1 MIFQFTIQQ
10 LNNSTF
16 QQIYIIMNLESNK
29 RIIQKS
35 QKELFTFLTD
45 LNNFESILPDS
56 LEEFSV
62 SGDSFKFQ
70 LKGMPAIRLAFDT
83 KQEFDL
89 IKLKAT
95 SDTFPIYLICKI
107 NAISETQSEAQL
119 FFEGE
124 INAMMAMMLKKP
136 LQNLLDGL
144 IGKMGELITTH

>member
-1 MIFQFTIQQ
+1 
-10 LNNSTF
+10 
-16 QQIYIIMNLESNK
+16 MNLESK
-29 RIIQKS
+29 KTTVQKS
-35 QKELFTFLTD
+35 QKELYSYLTD
-45 LNNFESILPDS
+45 LENFKSILPDS

-107 NAISETQSEAQL
+107 DAISDTQSETQL

-144 IGKMGELITTH
+144 VGKMGEFITSQ

>member
-1 MIFQFTIQQ
+1 
-10 LNNSTF
+10 
-16 QQIYIIMNLESNK
+16 MNLESNK
-29 RIIQKS
+29 TNVQKS
-35 QKELFTFLTD
+35 QKELFAFLTD
-45 LNNFESILPDS
+45 LENFKSILPDS

-62 SGDSFKFQ
+62 SDDSFKFQ

-83 KQEFDL
+83 KKEFDL

-95 SDTFPIYLICKI
+95 SDTFPIFLICKI

-144 IGKMGELITTH
+144 VGKMGEMTTAH

>member
-1 MIFQFTIQQ
+1 
-10 LNNSTF
+10 
-16 QQIYIIMNLESNK
+16 MNLESP
-29 RIIQKS
+29 ISTVQKS

-45 LNNFESILPDS
+45 LENFKAILPDS

-62 SGDSFKFQ
+62 REDSFKFQ
-70 LKGMPAIRLAFDT
+70 LKGMPAIRLAFDE

-95 SDTFPIYLICKI
+95 SDAFPVYLNCKI
-107 NAISETQSEAQL
+107 NVLDDNQSEAQL

-136 LQNLLDGL
+136 LQKLLDGL
-144 IGKMGELITTH
+144 AEKMTSL

>member
-1 MIFQFTIQQ
+1 
-10 LNNSTF
+10 
-16 QQIYIIMNLESNK
+16 MNLESK
-29 RIIQKS
+29 KTSVQKS
-35 QKELFTFLTD
+35 QKELFFYLTD
-45 LNNFESILPDS
+45 LENFKNLLPDS

-83 KQEFDL
+83 QQEYDL

-95 SDTFPIYLICKI
+95 SDAFPIYLICKI
-107 NAISETQSEAQL
+107 NAISDTQSEAQL

-136 LQNLLDGL
+136 LQNLLDHL
-144 IGKMGELITTH
+144 AEKTGKLAILSNK